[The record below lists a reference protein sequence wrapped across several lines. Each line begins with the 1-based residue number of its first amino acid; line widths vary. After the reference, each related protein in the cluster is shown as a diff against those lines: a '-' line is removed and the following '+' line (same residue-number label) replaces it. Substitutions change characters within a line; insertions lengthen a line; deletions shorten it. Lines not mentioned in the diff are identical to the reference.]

1 LSGSANKKIIPI
13 IIVAVIAIGAFAIIF
28 NSDPSQNQIR
38 EIEQANVS
46 EETPG
51 PIQEIKETSESES
64 TSTSKLEIEQANVSE
79 ETLGPIQEIKETSE
93 SESTPTS
100 KLESKQST
108 QLRAAIIDQLHED
121 IPNYE
126 LQTNATS
133 MLEDAGY
140 QVDLYTT
147 KDITVEFYK
156 KLPSMNYNFILIRS
170 HGGED
175 SSDENPTFLFTGE
188 KYIKEKYIGEQ
199 ISRQVGYGFP
209 IYSEELTEL
218 KRTDPRAFDQAYFTI
233 GSKLVKEGMVGTF
246 PNSIIIVGGC
256 ESAESHD
263 LMESFLNKG
272 AKHVLGWGATVG
284 SADNDKAMVWL
295 LEEIL
300 VKDGSILD
308 AVSEINEEMR
318 PSFRFPAILKLFNA
332 V

>member
-1 LSGSANKKIIPI
+1 MKIPP
-13 IIVAVIAIGAFAIIF
+13 FCL
-28 NSDPSQNQIR
+28 
-38 EIEQANVS
+38 QAKN
-46 EETPG
+46 
-51 PIQEIKETSESES
+51 
-64 TSTSKLEIEQANVSE
+64 
-79 ETLGPIQEIKETSE
+79 TLRK
-93 SESTPTS
+93 
-100 KLESKQST
+100 
-108 QLRAAIIDQLHED
+108 
-121 IPNYE
+121 
-126 LQTNATS
+126 
-133 MLEDAGY
+133 
-140 QVDLYTT
+140 
-147 KDITVEFYK
+147 
-156 KLPSMNYNFILIRS
+156 
-170 HGGED
+170 
-175 SSDENPTFLFTGE
+175 E

-209 IYSEELTEL
+209 IYSEELAEL
-218 KRTDPRAFDQAYFTI
+218 KRNDPRAFDQAYFTI
-233 GSKLVKEGMVGTF
+233 GSKLVKEGMEGTF

-263 LMESFLNKG
+263 MMESFLSKG